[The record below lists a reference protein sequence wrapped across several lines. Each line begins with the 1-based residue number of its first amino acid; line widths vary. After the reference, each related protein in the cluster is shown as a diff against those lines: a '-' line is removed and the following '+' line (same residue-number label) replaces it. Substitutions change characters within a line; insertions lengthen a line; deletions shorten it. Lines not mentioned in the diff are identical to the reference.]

1 MKTKDYIFIGLAT
14 VISLVIYFF
23 SIMISSIGGA
33 FGHSISPGIFG
44 LLSGIIFVYISY
56 NYSRKGIF
64 TIYTIV
70 LLLFST
76 AILADI
82 ILSVFGYDR
91 AIPQVVSW
99 ALMQLGSA
107 AGQWIPIWFFTDRF
121 RQDWIDRGQS
131 AATMDAMIHYAV
143 GIWGI
148 ISVLVVASLSM
159 IGVLIGRKVLKKY
172 KK

>member
-1 MKTKDYIFIGLAT
+1 
-14 VISLVIYFF
+14 
-23 SIMISSIGGA
+23 MISSIGGA

-44 LLSGIIFVYISY
+44 SYLFILVITSRKDFYYFSFVIIFTLMGGAYLPWFIS
-56 NYSRKGIF
+56 SI
-64 TIYTIV
+64 
-70 LLLFST
+70 ST

-159 IGVLIGRKVLKKY
+159 IGVLIGRKVLKIQK
-172 KK
+172 

>member
-70 LLLFST
+70 LLLFFTLMGGAYLPWFISSIST

-99 ALMQLGSA
+99 ALMQLGSV
-107 AGQWIPIWFFTDRF
+107 
-121 RQDWIDRGQS
+121 
-131 AATMDAMIHYAV
+131 MDSGFPY
-143 GIWGI
+143 G
-148 ISVLVVASLSM
+148 SLQ
-159 IGVLIGRKVLKKY
+159 IVFVKTG
-172 KK
+172 

>member
-70 LLLFST
+70 LLLFFT
-76 AILADI
+76 LMGGAYL
-82 ILSVFGYDR
+82 
-91 AIPQVVSW
+91 SW

>member
-1 MKTKDYIFIGLAT
+1 
-14 VISLVIYFF
+14 
-23 SIMISSIGGA
+23 MISSIGWGVWFTA
-33 FGHSISPGIFG
+33 YPRIFG
-44 LLSGIIFVYISY
+44 LLSESY
-56 NYSRKGIF
+56 LFILVITTLEKVIF

-70 LLLFST
+70 LLLFFTLMGGAYLPWFISSIST

-159 IGVLIGRKVLKKY
+159 NWCIDWKK
-172 KK
+172 KS

>member
-1 MKTKDYIFIGLAT
+1 MDYYLESYLFILAITTLEKNFYYLHNCFIVIFYVNGRAYLPW
-14 VISLVIYFF
+14 F
-23 SIMISSIGGA
+23 ISSI
-33 FGHSISPGIFG
+33 SM
-44 LLSGIIFVYISY
+44 
-56 NYSRKGIF
+56 
-64 TIYTIV
+64 
-70 LLLFST
+70 

-91 AIPQVVSW
+91 AIPQVASW

-121 RQDWIDRGQS
+121 RQDWIDKGQS

-159 IGVLIGRKVLKKY
+159 IGVLIGRKVLKIQKIERSLPSICLY
-172 KK
+172 ISNLRYYGKH

>member
-1 MKTKDYIFIGLAT
+1 M
-14 VISLVIYFF
+14 V
-23 SIMISSIGGA
+23 SSIGGA
-33 FGHSISPGIFG
+33 FGHSISQGF
-44 LLSGIIFVYISY
+44 LDYYLESY
-56 NYSRKGIF
+56 LFILAITTLEKEF
-64 TIYTIV
+64 
-70 LLLFST
+70 LLFTQLFYCYFYVNTYLFISSISM

-91 AIPQVVSW
+91 AIPQVASW

-121 RQDWIDRGQS
+121 RQDWIDKGQS

-148 ISVLVVASLSM
+148 ISVLVVTSLSM
-159 IGVLIGRKVLKKY
+159 IGVLIGRKVLKIQK
-172 KK
+172 